1 MNSNQPHNTEA
12 GQDGLPQENFGA
24 QPTILENIIMKPQ
37 RPPVPNG
44 PNYKGNDK
52 QASIAPAVAIK
63 AIEARKLPTNIY
75 VPTQRSFNSLLN
87 TQTVLGAGSIAE
99 QARALKNDVDLIFEF
114 CNKQIEFA
122 PNFGLHQGAK
132 AALLAGI
139 GNSFDTT
146 ELMVQL
152 LRAAGHTAN
161 FVFGTVRLHSA
172 DWANWLGCDPLNV
185 SSALNLLANGFIPNT
200 ATWTG
205 TEWII
210 DMSHLWLQVDIGG
223 TNYVFDPSRKLY
235 TYTTGV
241 DLTTATGFNES
252 TFLSN
257 ASSGASITADYVQ
270 DLNRSNIRSDLG
282 TYTTNLI
289 DWIQTNRPDAGL
301 SDIIGGRSIDQP
313 TLGLRQTSLGYETP
327 GSTPTIWTDIP
338 NSYKGVFQVE
348 YDTINVSFY
357 SSDISDKRLSLF
369 FNASHEAEL
378 SLDGTLIATS
388 SAQGIGT
395 WNSVLLTATH
405 PYAVTWAD
413 QAAWHQIWTDKPY
426 TILHSF
432 GPGGRAVA
440 EIEQNHVRTQLLQ
453 GASATSEPVLGSTLA
468 SVAFMWN
475 EETTKVADILDQM
488 CGVCTVTHHNFGVFG
503 HYDTM
508 LENIGG
514 ASWNSSALD
523 NNYDRVN
530 YHRTALAIHGV
541 TLEAAVIAEM
551 TRVGGVSTTPI
562 IDIANQ
568 AGLKIYS
575 ATSANWT
582 TIRPL
587 LTTYDTATLD
597 DIENYY
603 INWGWKVYLPESA
616 LITKNSWT
624 GLGYFAVP
632 VSPYSGTIGIIG
644 GGLKGGSGDDP
655 ETLTDLA
662 YDAWLGVGLTNMIK
676 ASLDRELD
684 AKKNYSP
691 DPVSLKNGAFE
702 HFRNDISV
710 GSGSFPYML
719 SFSRRY
725 NSQRV
730 SADGPL
736 GLGWKHSLDAI
747 CKESSSVLAALGQD
761 SVIAAATAIVNFH
774 IATKILTDLT
784 RPSEKYLSVIE
795 CAQWWAEQLKGN
807 IVTVETGHNAEIFV
821 KLPDGSFTPESY
833 SASELVKN
841 LDGSFTYKTVEK
853 VAYNYSTAGLLST
866 IVFPQGVTVTYSYTG
881 GKITSIS
888 NGMGRSLSLTY
899 TLDRL
904 TSVSDGTGR
913 SVSFTVD
920 SNKNLTQFTNVAG
933 KIFSYEYDI
942 PGRLTKLYLPANP
955 TTAVVKNVYD
965 SLGRVKEQRD
975 FADNLTTLYLA
986 GNRSE
991 VIGPLG
997 NSHVVYFGAGGV
1009 AERSI
1014 NALGFELT
1022 KHYDGRNRLV
1032 SVVHPEGNSINF
1044 TYDVNSNLLQI
1055 THKPKPGSGLSDL
1068 TNQLSWDPLW
1078 NRLQTFTDTAGRTN
1092 SWNYD
1097 PTNGRLLSITKHTVN
1112 GQTPQS
1118 FATYNS
1124 RGQMTSIT
1132 DETGVVTQFNF
1143 DSTTELLLSV
1153 VGDPGATPHL
1163 NITLSFGYNA
1173 QGEVTSITDA
1183 RGFTSSITRD
1193 IANRITQ
1200 STSPAPF
1207 NYVTK
1212 MTYDDNGN
1220 RIKVEAQTDSIS
1232 NPWMTTLTAYSPEAY
1247 LDSFTSANSG
1257 ITQIAIDAEKRLEST
1272 TNAISQTASHTYDAY
1287 GHMIETITP
1296 DSQVFET
1303 LSYTPNG
1310 KQASGKDALNRITQV
1325 LYDGFDR
1332 LIKRVYADSSFEEF
1346 THDSNSNLLTA
1357 RTRGGSI
1364 ITMTYDELDRLKTKT
1379 PQGQPT
1385 ITYVYDLVGRLQT
1398 VSTPVVAGDPGSGTF
1413 TFFYDTNG
1421 RCYKEQS
1428 PDGKILLREL
1438 NAAGMPTKI
1447 TFPDG
1452 YFIERFYDELS
1463 RLTDIKL
1470 NGSTVSAVHFDY
1482 NPLSQRKKL
1491 TFQNGVI
1498 TDYVYKLD
1506 GMIASFKHN
1515 FNPSPENVEF
1525 TLNTDLVNR
1534 ITDVKTNDVRYKWN
1548 PVSSGTQSF
1557 GAVNSTNQYSSVNGV
1572 GLTYSA
1578 DGCLASDGVW
1588 TYTYN
1593 SEGKLLTANK
1603 SGVAVSYLYD
1613 PMQRQAIK
1621 QVGSVKTQY
1630 FYSGWQRIADY
1641 DGVSGALL
1649 NRYVY
1654 GDRPDELLLKI
1665 SPAGVVTF
1673 YSHDH
1678 QSSVIGTTD
1687 SSGAVISR
1695 YGYSPFGETPTSMA
1709 ESHGFNGQRY
1719 DSETGLYYYKHRM
1732 YSPALG
1738 RFLQPDPLGCVD
1750 SYNLYSYVGNDPVNR
1765 VDSLGLTWET
1775 NFAFLRDFYLS
1786 LGADKRQYSESD
1798 VETQEVMNSALGD
1811 YIHLMALGVGWEY
1824 TKNTVWDSTVAALTT
1839 VAPGAGLLASASVIL
1854 DSDTGE
1860 PSATQA
1866 AQAAAMLAMVQTA
1879 APGMWGNT
1887 AAQIGGVN
1895 SGRENNEMIEMWRID
1910 ANTVH
1915 IRMTNIANADSFF
1928 LHASKW
1934 CTPELI
1940 NVVKVVNPDM
1950 GAQLEWLRA
1959 QALNENKS
1967 WRPITQ
1973 VFDWEVYSP
1982 YKPWRGYCT
1991 FG

>member
-1 MNSNQPHNTEA
+1 
-12 GQDGLPQENFGA
+12 
-24 QPTILENIIMKPQ
+24 MKPQ

-52 QASIAPAVAIK
+52 QASIAPDVAIK
-63 AIEARKLPTNIY
+63 AIEARKLPTNVY
-75 VPTQRSFNSLLN
+75 VPNQRSFNSLLN

-132 AALLAGI
+132 AALLGGI

-241 DLTTATGFNES
+241 DLTTASGFNEA

-270 DLNRSNIRSDLG
+270 NLNRSNIRSDLG

-289 DWIQTNRPDAGL
+289 DWVKTNRPDAGL

-475 EETTKVADILDQM
+475 EETTKVADILDQL

-551 TRVGGVSTTPI
+551 TRVGGVSTTPLV
-562 IDIANQ
+562 DIAIQ
-568 AGLKIYS
+568 SGLKVYT
-575 ATSANWT
+575 ATSSNWT
-582 TIRPL
+582 STIRPL
-587 LTTYDTATLD
+587 LTSYDTATLD

-603 INWGWKVYLPESA
+603 INWGWKVYLPETA
-616 LITKNSWT
+616 NIVKGSWN

-632 VSPYSGTIGIIG
+632 SSPYSGTIGIIG
-644 GGLKGGSGDDP
+644 GGLKGGSGDEA
-655 ETLTDLA
+655 ETLADLA
-662 YDAWLGVGLTNMIK
+662 ADAQLGIGITNFIK
-676 ASLDRELD
+676 ASLDRALD
-684 AKKNYSP
+684 QRQNYTT

-702 HFRNDISV
+702 HSRNDISL

-761 SVIAAATAIVNFH
+761 SVIAAAPAIVNFH

-807 IVTVETGHNAEIFV
+807 IITVETGHNAEIFV

-833 SASELVKN
+833 SASSLVKN

-853 VAYNYSTAGLLST
+853 VAYNYSTTGLLST

-881 GKITSIS
+881 GKVTSIS

-933 KIFSYEYDI
+933 KTFSYEYDI
-942 PGRLTKLYLPANP
+942 PGRLTKFYLPANP

-986 GNRSE
+986 GSRSE

-1022 KHYDGRNRLV
+1022 KRYDGRNRLV
-1032 SVVHPEGNSINF
+1032 SVVNPEGNSTNF
-1044 TYDVNSNLLQI
+1044 TYDVNCNLLQI

-1078 NRLQTFTDTAGRTN
+1078 NRLKTFTDTAGRTN

-1097 PTNGRLLSITKHTVN
+1097 PANGRLLSITKHTVN
-1112 GQTPQS
+1112 GQIPQS
-1118 FATYNS
+1118 TATYNS
-1124 RGQMTSIT
+1124 RGQITSFT

-1153 VGDPGATPHL
+1153 VSDVGATPHL

-1220 RIKVEAQTDSIS
+1220 RVKVEAQTDSVS
-1232 NPWMTTLTAYSPEAY
+1232 NPWLTTLTAFSPEAY
-1247 LDSFTSANSG
+1247 LNSCTAPNSG
-1257 ITQIAIDAEKRLEST
+1257 VTQIAIDAEKRLAST
-1272 TNAISQTASHTYDAY
+1272 TNAISQTASHTFDAY
-1287 GHMIETITP
+1287 GHMIQTITP

-1310 KQASGKDALNRITQV
+1310 KQASGKDALNRVTQV

-1346 THDSNSNLLTA
+1346 THDANSNLLTA

-1385 ITYVYDLVGRLQT
+1385 ITYVYDLAGRLQT

-1438 NAAGMPTKI
+1438 NAAGMQTKT

-1463 RLTDIKL
+1463 RLTDIKI
-1470 NGSTVSAVHFDY
+1470 NGSSVSAVHFDY

-1498 TDYVYKLD
+1498 TDYAYKSD
-1506 GMIASFKHN
+1506 GTLASFKHN

-1525 TLNTDLVNR
+1525 TLGMDLVNR

-1572 GLTYSA
+1572 GLTYNA

-1588 TYTYN
+1588 TYAYN
-1593 SEGKLLTANK
+1593 SEGKLITANK

-1613 PMQRQAIK
+1613 PMQRQVFK

-1630 FYSGWQRIADY
+1630 LYSGWQRIADY

-1665 SPAGVVTF
+1665 SPAGVMTF

-1678 QSSVIGTTD
+1678 QDSVIATTD
-1687 SSGAVISR
+1687 SSGSVISR
-1695 YGYSPFGETPTSMA
+1695 YGYSPFGETPTAMA

-1719 DSETGLYYYKHRM
+1719 DSETSLYYYKHRM
-1732 YSPALG
+1732 YSPTLG

-1750 SYNLYSYVGNDPVNR
+1750 SYNLYAYVGNDPVNR
-1765 VDSLGLTWET
+1765 VDSMGLTWET
-1775 NFAFLRDFYLS
+1775 NLAFLLDFYRKD
-1786 LGADKRQYSESD
+1786 GNKEDRKYSQND
-1798 VETQEVMNSALGD
+1798 VETGEIINSALGY
-1811 YIHLMALGVGWEY
+1811 YIQLQAQGLGWNY
-1824 TKNTVWDSTVAALTT
+1824 TAANKYKQAVWDSTVAALTT
-1839 VAPGAGLLASASVIL
+1839 VAPGAGLLAVAADNMANNHSV
-1854 DSDTGE
+1854 
-1860 PSATQA
+1860 
-1866 AQAAAMLAMVQTA
+1866 AAASYVGLAFTS

-1895 SGRENNEMIEMWRID
+1895 SGRENDEKIEMWRTSE
-1910 ANTVH
+1910 NEVTV
-1915 IRMTNIANADSFF
+1915 RMTNIANADSF
-1928 LHASKW
+1928 LYHAKTW
-1934 CTPELI
+1934 CTPQLIEL
-1940 NVVKVVNPDM
+1940 VKLASPERA
-1950 GAQLEWLRA
+1950 AQLASLRE
-1959 QALNENKS
+1959 QAENKDNAFYI
-1967 WRPITQ
+1967 PIKQ
-1973 VFDWEVYSP
+1973 VFEWKVYSP
-1982 YKPWRGYCT
+1982 RRHPLGFC
-1991 FG
+1991 GLPG